1 MRSRRLLVSAIGAVL
16 SLSAAV
22 ALANAGPPQAPPER
36 LKTTADSI
44 QVRLMYGLRAD
55 RAFVESLGQVA
66 SPLLGIPLSKS
77 EQAEMER
84 RKRVQD
90 SLDPLKAYA
99 QSADAL
105 FAGMF
110 IDQAAGGILDIALTA
125 AAPQSVRN
133 DLLSIAPREAAV
145 RFRTVSFSMAELQSV
160 RNELQKLAATEP
172 QDVQSGIG
180 AISTDVRSNVVRVA
194 VSAADRPVLEPA
206 LVSTFGDRIAV
217 VDDFVLQ
224 NEACTSRSSCTP
236 YRAGI
241 QIYPP
246 GSSGY
251 CTTGFTAKK
260 NGAANYYLL
269 TAGHC
274 GLLNSAWLHDEVQ
287 VGLVKIRAYANGG
300 ATDAAAISRPGTAG
314 HKNWIFVTN
323 GEKSRTVTARQ
334 GQDADSVGESV
345 CLSGVTSGFSCGTIT
360 DVDVDNVFD
369 GSITQNNLRTANY
382 ISTGGDS
389 GSPIFYGN
397 TAKGI
402 HKGSLG
408 SVKFYSH
415 IWEVESALGVKVL
428 VAPT

>member
-1 MRSRRLLVSAIGAVL
+1 MGIMRSRRLLVSAIGAVL

-180 AISTDVRSNVVRVA
+180 AISTDVRS
-194 VSAADRPVLEPA
+194 
-206 LVSTFGDRIAV
+206 
-217 VDDFVLQ
+217 
-224 NEACTSRSSCTP
+224 
-236 YRAGI
+236 
-241 QIYPP
+241 
-246 GSSGY
+246 
-251 CTTGFTAKK
+251 
-260 NGAANYYLL
+260 
-269 TAGHC
+269 
-274 GLLNSAWLHDEVQ
+274 
-287 VGLVKIRAYANGG
+287 
-300 ATDAAAISRPGTAG
+300 
-314 HKNWIFVTN
+314 
-323 GEKSRTVTARQ
+323 TVTARQ